1 MSRGRRLIWH
11 SSFRKDEFILSTFLC
26 LPFDALYWDRSA
38 PSSLLKQKSGWM
50 WQLSSTLSPFN
61 SVLNTCRGAMLKW
74 LVWSSGEGCLAQDLL
89 VLKSGWHGIT
99 QHEPGNKRC
108 FEHFNRSEALS
119 ELATSQAIS
128 SLFITQYQ
136 ERLERSRKLLSNFSS
151 GKGE

>member
-1 MSRGRRLIWH
+1 MTELISQRWVHSFSFLMS
-11 SSFRKDEFILSTFLC
+11 
-26 LPFDALYWDRSA
+26 ALRCPLLRCSV
-38 PSSLLKQKSGWM
+38 PGSLLKEKSGWM
-50 WQLSSTLSPFN
+50 WQLSSSLSPFN

-74 LVWSSGEGCLAQDLL
+74 LGWSSGEGCLAQDRLG
-89 VLKSGWHGIT
+89 LKSGWQGIA

-128 SLFITQYQ
+128 SLFVTQNQ
-136 ERLERSRKLLSNFSS
+136 ERLERSRKLPSNFSS